1 MDAPE
6 DVASRVQEPAIIAAQ
21 DVVLDVPEG
30 VQEVVEVA
38 VQVDALV
45 AVELAV
51 LGVAQVGVRLDVRL
65 HAMGI
70 ARLIV
75 LTVVRVSGHEAVS
88 SPKPE

>member
-1 MDAPE
+1 MDVLE
-6 DVASRVQEPAIIAAQ
+6 DVASRVQELAIIAAQ
-21 DVVLDVPEG
+21 DVVLDAPEG
-30 VQEVVEVA
+30 VQEIVEVA

-45 AVELAV
+45 TVEVAVQV
-51 LGVAQVGVRLDVRL
+51 DVQVGVRLDVRL